1 MPTPKVRKKDIHMV
15 SGEFLRIESQASLFP
30 NEELSV
36 IEAPDAEAF
45 DADDLP
51 LDEDAQKGRGPR
63 SERSPLLPDRHA
75 PDLFFLVEPVGDLT
89 FKGDMATFE
98 HPIFSLSLKPDLKIR
113 QYEHRGVEVTVTPS
127 VKGLANIYDG
137 DILIYLMSHL
147 RRAMNDGK
155 PTQQIIRFTAL
166 DFLQNTNR
174 PTGGSGYNALK
185 EGLERLAGTRI
196 GTNIKTGGEVVYHN
210 FTLIDHFTIVREGR
224 TGRMLEVEVKI
235 SEWLYR
241 AVDHKEVLT
250 VHRDYFRLRGALE
263 RKLYQLARKHCGNQ
277 EDWAISF
284 EVCHKKSGAQSSM
297 KEFRRM
303 VREIV
308 EDNERVDHFPD
319 YTIEVE
325 GSNIVFR
332 RRKRNKNSPRAL
344 TSERRPRVNL
354 ETYEKAKA
362 LAPGYDVYA
371 LESDWIEMSRQMGQ
385 PVKNA
390 DAAFLGYCRF
400 RAGEKPKR

>member
-1 MPTPKVRKKDIHMV
+1 MV
-15 SGEFLRIESQASLFP
+15 SGKFLRIESQASLFP
-30 NEELSV
+30 DEDLLSNDHSV
-36 IEAPDAEAF
+36 PSDSDAEIILE
-45 DADDLP
+45 DD
-51 LDEDAQKGRGPR
+51 DEQKGSGSRH
-63 SERSPLLPDRHA
+63 ERSPLLPDRHA

-89 FKGDMATFE
+89 FKGDMASFE

-113 QYEHRGVEVTVTPS
+113 QYEHRGVEVTITPS

-196 GTNIKTGGEVVYHN
+196 GTNIKTGGEIVYHN

-224 TGRMLEVEVKI
+224 SGRMLEVEVKI
-235 SEWLYR
+235 SDWLYR

-277 EDWAISF
+277 EVWAISF
-284 EVCHKKSGAQSSM
+284 DVCHKKSGAQSSM

-308 EDNERVDHFPD
+308 EDNERADHFPD
-319 YTIEVE
+319 YTIEID

-332 RRKRNKNSPRAL
+332 RRRRLKNPARSLSA
-344 TSERRPRVNL
+344 ERLPKLSL
-354 ETYEKAKA
+354 ETYEKAKIA
-362 LAPGYDVYA
+362 APGYDIYA
-371 LESDWIEMSRQMGQ
+371 LEADWKEMFLQMGQ
-385 PVKNA
+385 PLKNA
-390 DAAFLGYCRF
+390 DAAFLGYCRY